1 MRKRADITKDLRFSF
16 VSLVDSRMQGGYG
29 GLVTREPK
37 ISPNRA
43 LFGHKLS
50 TKRYWAPVLPVDS
63 LIYNCADAPFTGLH
77 YSESGKV
84 RPPLGSL
91 TFS

>member
-1 MRKRADITKDLRFSF
+1 MNAERWKDSFSEI
-16 VSLVDSRMQGGYG
+16 VSTVDSRSQGGYG

-43 LFGHKLS
+43 FFGHKLS

-84 RPPLGSL
+84 RPPSGSL